1 MKKQWK
7 RQLNLGI
14 YAIVWS
20 FVIGVATASYLNFV
34 NWLIELVWHSY
45 LHGGNVLGRWY
56 PFLVCG
62 LGGGLVGWL
71 NRRWGNYPWT
81 IEQVLSKV
89 KLHGRLDYHQ
99 WWKSLIL
106 GLLVL
111 GLGGSIGP
119 EASTAVLTGSMI
131 NWLGD
136 RLRWE
141 KVSSSSHSARHLWS
155 GRMAP
160 AQLEQAP
167 RFSALFH
174 SKAERLATV
183 TALTIVGV
191 VGASIIFKLFPE
203 EGAFGIHHQAIQWAP
218 ANLWTWLPAMVVGI
232 AFGCFF
238 VYLENSF
245 AKLINIRLGPTMQG
259 IIFGLTLALASL
271 VSPDVMFS
279 GEFRIVPFS
288 NEALNLSVAF
298 LILLALLKAVL
309 TNLGFVMGWRGGM
322 IFPAIFSS
330 VAVGVACAM
339 LLPGS
344 LRVNAIVVVTA
355 SLTRI
360 LGKPILVIVL
370 LFFLV
375 AVELSP
381 VIIVIALLVSGLA
394 KLPAVLNKSK

>member
-45 LHGGNVLGRWY
+45 LHGDNAFGRWY

-71 NRRWGNYPWT
+71 NRHWGNYPWT

-89 KLHGRLDYHQ
+89 RLHGELDYHQ
-99 WWKSLIL
+99 WWKSLVL

-111 GLGGSIGP
+111 GLGGSVGS

-141 KVSSSSHSARHLWS
+141 KSSSSVQPARNLWS
-155 GRMAP
+155 GRMDP
-160 AQLEQAP
+160 VQLKQAP

-191 VGASIIFKLFPE
+191 VGASIIFKLF
-203 EGAFGIHHQAIQWAP
+203 II
-218 ANLWTWLPAMVVGI
+218 NSCNTW
-232 AFGCFF
+232 
-238 VYLENSF
+238 
-245 AKLINIRLGPTMQG
+245 
-259 IIFGLTLALASL
+259 
-271 VSPDVMFS
+271 
-279 GEFRIVPFS
+279 
-288 NEALNLSVAF
+288 
-298 LILLALLKAVL
+298 
-309 TNLGFVMGWRGGM
+309 
-322 IFPAIFSS
+322 
-330 VAVGVACAM
+330 
-339 LLPGS
+339 
-344 LRVNAIVVVTA
+344 
-355 SLTRI
+355 
-360 LGKPILVIVL
+360 
-370 LFFLV
+370 
-375 AVELSP
+375 
-381 VIIVIALLVSGLA
+381 
-394 KLPAVLNKSK
+394 

>member
-1 MKKQWK
+1 
-7 RQLNLGI
+7 
-14 YAIVWS
+14 
-20 FVIGVATASYLNFV
+20 
-34 NWLIELVWHSY
+34 
-45 LHGGNVLGRWY
+45 
-56 PFLVCG
+56 
-62 LGGGLVGWL
+62 
-71 NRRWGNYPWT
+71 
-81 IEQVLSKV
+81 
-89 KLHGRLDYHQ
+89 
-99 WWKSLIL
+99 
-106 GLLVL
+106 
-111 GLGGSIGP
+111 
-119 EASTAVLTGSMI
+119 
-131 NWLGD
+131 
-136 RLRWE
+136 
-141 KVSSSSHSARHLWS
+141 
-155 GRMAP
+155 
-160 AQLEQAP
+160 
-167 RFSALFH
+167 
-174 SKAERLATV
+174 
-183 TALTIVGV
+183 
-191 VGASIIFKLFPE
+191 
-203 EGAFGIHHQAIQWAP
+203 
-218 ANLWTWLPAMVVGI
+218 MVVGI

-271 VSPDVMFS
+271 VSPDIMFS

-309 TNLGFVMGWRGGM
+309 TNLGFVMGWRGGT

-339 LLPGS
+339 LLPGN

-381 VIIVIALLVSGLA
+381 VIIVIALLVSGLL
-394 KLPAVLNKSK
+394 KLPAVINN

>member
-45 LHGGNVLGRWY
+45 LHGDNAFGRWY

-71 NRRWGNYPWT
+71 NRHWGNYPWT

-89 KLHGRLDYHQ
+89 RLHGELDYHQ
-99 WWKSLIL
+99 WWKSLVL

-111 GLGGSIGP
+111 GLGGSVGP

-141 KVSSSSHSARHLWS
+141 KSSSSVQPARNLWS
-155 GRMAP
+155 GRMDP
-160 AQLEQAP
+160 VQLKQAP

-218 ANLWTWLPAMVVGI
+218 TNLWTWLPAMVVGI

-245 AKLINIRLGPTMQG
+245 AKLINIRLGPIMQG

-279 GEFRIVPFS
+279 GEFRIMPFS

-309 TNLGFVMGWRGGM
+309 TNLGFVMGWRGGT

-339 LLPGS
+339 LLPGN

-360 LGKPILVIVL
+360 LGKQILVIVL

-381 VIIVIALLVSGLA
+381 VIIVIALLVSGLL
-394 KLPAVLNKSK
+394 KLPAVINN

>member
-45 LHGGNVLGRWY
+45 LHGDNAFGRWY

-71 NRRWGNYPWT
+71 NRHWGNYPWT

-89 KLHGRLDYHQ
+89 RLHGELDYHQ
-99 WWKSLIL
+99 WWKSLVL

-111 GLGGSIGP
+111 GLGGSVGP

-141 KVSSSSHSARHLWS
+141 KSSSSVQPARNLWS
-155 GRMAP
+155 GRMDP
-160 AQLEQAP
+160 VQLKQAP

-203 EGAFGIHHQAIQWAP
+203 EGAFGIHHHAIQWAP

-245 AKLINIRLGPTMQG
+245 AKLINIRLGPIMQG

-309 TNLGFVMGWRGGM
+309 TNLGFVMGWRGGT

-339 LLPGS
+339 LLPGN

-381 VIIVIALLVSGLA
+381 VIIVIALLVSGLL
-394 KLPAVLNKSK
+394 KLPAVINN

>member
-45 LHGGNVLGRWY
+45 LHGDNAFGRWY

-71 NRRWGNYPWT
+71 NRHWGNYPWT

-89 KLHGRLDYHQ
+89 RLHGELDYHQ
-99 WWKSLIL
+99 WWKSLVL

-111 GLGGSIGP
+111 GLGGSVGP

-141 KVSSSSHSARHLWS
+141 KSSSSVQPARNLWS
-155 GRMAP
+155 GRMDP
-160 AQLEQAP
+160 VQLKQAP

-203 EGAFGIHHQAIQWAP
+203 EGAFSIHHQAIQWAP

-238 VYLENSF
+238 VYLEIRF
-245 AKLINIRLGPTMQG
+245 GQLVNIRLGQIAQG

-288 NEALNLSVAF
+288 NEALKLSVAF
-298 LILLALLKAVL
+298 LILLALLKTVL
-309 TNLGFVMGWRGGM
+309 TNLGFVMGWRGGT

-339 LLPGS
+339 LLPGN

-381 VIIVIALLVSGLA
+381 VIIVIALLVSGLL
-394 KLPAVLNKSK
+394 KLPAVINN

>member
-45 LHGGNVLGRWY
+45 LHGDNAFGRWY

-71 NRRWGNYPWT
+71 NRHWGNYPWT

-89 KLHGRLDYHQ
+89 RLHGELDYHQ
-99 WWKSLIL
+99 WWKSLVL

-111 GLGGSIGP
+111 GLGGSVGP

-131 NWLGD
+131 NRLGD

-141 KVSSSSHSARHLWS
+141 KSSSSVQPARNLWS
-155 GRMAP
+155 GRMDP
-160 AQLEQAP
+160 VQLKQAP

-203 EGAFGIHHQAIQWAP
+203 EGAFGIHHPTIQWAP

-245 AKLINIRLGPTMQG
+245 AKLINIRLGPIMQG

-309 TNLGFVMGWRGGM
+309 TNLGFVMGWRGGT

-339 LLPGS
+339 LLPGN

-381 VIIVIALLVSGLA
+381 VIIVIALLVSGLL
-394 KLPAVLNKSK
+394 KLPAIINN

>member
-20 FVIGVATASYLNFV
+20 FVIGVATASYLNFI

-45 LHGGNVLGRWY
+45 LHGDNAFGRWY

-71 NRRWGNYPWT
+71 NCHWGNYPWT

-89 KLHGRLDYHQ
+89 RLHGELDYHQ
-99 WWKSLIL
+99 WWKSLVL

-111 GLGGSIGP
+111 GLGGSVGP

-141 KVSSSSHSARHLWS
+141 KSSSSVQPARNLWS
-155 GRMAP
+155 GRMDP
-160 AQLEQAP
+160 VQLKQAP

-245 AKLINIRLGPTMQG
+245 AKLINIRLGPIMQG

-309 TNLGFVMGWRGGM
+309 TNLGFVMGWRGGT

-339 LLPGS
+339 LLPGN

-381 VIIVIALLVSGLA
+381 VIIVIALLVSGLL
-394 KLPAVLNKSK
+394 KLPAVINN